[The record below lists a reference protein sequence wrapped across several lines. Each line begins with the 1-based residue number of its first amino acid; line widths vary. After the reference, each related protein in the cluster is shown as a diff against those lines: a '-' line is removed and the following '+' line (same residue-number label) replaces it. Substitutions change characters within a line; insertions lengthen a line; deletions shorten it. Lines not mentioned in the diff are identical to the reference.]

1 MTAYID
7 HLKSGPGTLIVYGRG
22 TEGYR
27 IDLHKD
33 DTGEMLGNIDV
44 DSQGNY
50 QLNTQEIILREF
62 KGQTIR
68 VRVRETIDNK
78 NYSYWSIPKEVYI
91 F

>member
-1 MTAYID
+1 MAAYID
-7 HLKSGPGTLIVYGRG
+7 HLKSGPGILIVYGRG
-22 TEGYR
+22 TEYYR

-33 DTGEMLGNIDV
+33 VTGELLGNIEV

-50 QLNTQEIILREF
+50 QLNTEEIILREF

-68 VRVRETIDNK
+68 VRVRETNDGIT
-78 NYSYWSIPKEVYI
+78 YSYWSTPKEVYI